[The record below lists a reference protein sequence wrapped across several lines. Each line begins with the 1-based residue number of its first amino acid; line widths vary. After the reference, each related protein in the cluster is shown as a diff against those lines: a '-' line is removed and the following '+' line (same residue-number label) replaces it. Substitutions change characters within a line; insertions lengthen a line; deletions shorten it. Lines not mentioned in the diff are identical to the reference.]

1 MEEFVV
7 SDLCESKDI
16 DSVALLDEYGFVR
29 AIEPNQEKNKHLMS
43 QLGNV
48 LNNSNEFESTTLI
61 TDKHIILVQKLTR
74 NYTLIAFCLAKC
86 NLGAIRHR
94 ISVATDRLN
103 AYLKATS
110 R

>member
-16 DSVALLDEYGFVR
+16 QSVALLDWDGFVK
-29 AIEPNQEKNKHLMS
+29 AIEPNQEKNNHLMS
-43 QLGNV
+43 QLGNN
-48 LNNSNEFESTTLI
+48 LNNSKEFQSTTLI
-61 TDKHIILVQKLTR
+61 TDKHIILVHKLER

-86 NLGAIRHR
+86 NLGAIRHQ
-94 ISVATDRLN
+94 ISAATDRLN
-103 AYLKATS
+103 AYLKASS

>member
-16 DSVALLDEYGFVR
+16 ESVALLDGDGFVR
-29 AIEPNQEKNKHLMS
+29 AIEPNQEKNNHLMS
-43 QLGNV
+43 QLGNN
-48 LNNSNEFESTTLI
+48 LNNLNEFESTTLI
-61 TDKHIILVQKLTR
+61 TDKHIILVQKLIR

-86 NLGAIRHR
+86 NLGAIRHQ

-103 AYLKATS
+103 AYLKASS

>member
-16 DSVALLDEYGFVR
+16 ESVALLDGDGFVK
-29 AIEPNQEKNKHLMS
+29 AIKPNQEKYNHLMS
-43 QLGNV
+43 QLGNS

-61 TDKHIILVQKLTR
+61 TDKHIILVQKLVK

-86 NLGAIRHR
+86 NLGRIRHQ

-103 AYLKATS
+103 AYLKTS
-110 R
+110 SS

>member
-7 SDLCESKDI
+7 SDLYESKDI
-16 DSVALLDEYGFVR
+16 DSVALLDGDGFVR
-29 AIEPNQEKNKHLMS
+29 VIEPNQEKNNHLMS
-43 QLGNV
+43 RLGNN

-61 TDKHIILVQKLTR
+61 TDKHIILVQKLIG

-86 NLGAIRHR
+86 NLGAIRHQM
-94 ISVATDRLN
+94 SVATDTLN
-103 AYLKATS
+103 AYLKASS